1 MFTASAVLHTEYR
14 GVPYVGR
21 IHIHTCQTNLLHE
34 RERER
39 FSTRERSTTF
49 SACIES
55 DGSTW
60 YTRACIYDSKLLV
73 YREISNVLMEGK
85 TKLKEFNLGLIRKDT
100 RF

>member
-1 MFTASAVLHTEYR
+1 LDGYIYTHVRQTCFTR
-14 GVPYVGR
+14 
-21 IHIHTCQTNLLHE
+21 E
-34 RERER
+34 REREI
-39 FSTRERSTTF
+39 STRERSTTF
-49 SACIES
+49 NARIES

-85 TKLKEFNLGLIRKDT
+85 TKLKEFNLGLIRKDQ

>member
-1 MFTASAVLHTEYR
+1 MFTASAVLHTGEYHI
-14 GVPYVGR
+14 GR

-39 FSTRERSTTF
+39 EISTRERSTTF
-49 SACIES
+49 NARIES

-60 YTRACIYDSKLLV
+60 YTHACIYDSKLLV

-85 TKLKEFNLGLIRKDT
+85 TKLKEFNLGLIRKDQ